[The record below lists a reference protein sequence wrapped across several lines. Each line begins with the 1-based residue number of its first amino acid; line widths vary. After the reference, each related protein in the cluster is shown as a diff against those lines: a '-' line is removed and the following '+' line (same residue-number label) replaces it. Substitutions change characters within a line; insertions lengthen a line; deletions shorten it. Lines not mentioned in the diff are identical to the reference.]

1 MLVIIFMGIQPSTYL
16 PEPHSPTEGGDSPL
30 DPSHVSSRSFPKNT
44 KHFLQKGPNSG
55 VGPTRLRVLVRTSRM
70 RWRGLLSGRTPTSPD
85 APPPSPNVDGYL
97 PSSTS
102 RSPTHSRRIFG
113 ATSSRS
119 LVRHGTKEYGRETS
133 YVRLRSESPVRMA
146 ERSVRYDTVDDIPA
160 PPPGSFDVRVCS

>member
-1 MLVIIFMGIQPSTYL
+1 MVEL
-16 PEPHSPTEGGDSPL
+16 PR
-30 DPSHVSSRSFPKNT
+30 DPSHVFTRSFSRSLFQKHQTLFT
-44 KHFLQKGPNSG
+44 KRTKFGGSS
-55 VGPTRLRVLVRTSRM
+55 TRADALRVLVRTSRM